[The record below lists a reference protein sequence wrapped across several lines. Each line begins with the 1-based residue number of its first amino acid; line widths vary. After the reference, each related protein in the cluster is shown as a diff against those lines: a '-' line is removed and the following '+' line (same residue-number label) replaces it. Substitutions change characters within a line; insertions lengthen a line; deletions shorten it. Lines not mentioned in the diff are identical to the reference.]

1 MQKESKIYIAGH
13 RGLVGSAIRHKLESF
28 GYKRLVLRTS
38 SDLDLTRQQAVEEFF
53 AWESVD
59 YVFLASAT
67 VSAARSESCPA
78 DTLYRN
84 LAIESNIIS
93 SAHQAGVKRLLYVDS
108 SCIYPYLIP
117 QSASGEG
124 SLVRQW
130 ESANRARAI
139 VRIAGIE
146 MCNAFNSQHGC
157 RYLAVAPPSLYGIR
171 DNYSA
176 YNSNAIPAMIREM
189 HVAKMNG
196 EPEVVLREAAETRRE
211 FLYSDDLANACIC
224 LMSLPDLDFDVL
236 VSGRSGPLINI
247 GSEHDLSIR
256 ELGELIAEAVLFPGR
271 VQFDTNQP
279 HTIPHGCFDVRT
291 AILRPCPQM
300 DIKEGLRWAYN
311 DFLSRTRA
319 MKANRTV
326 QGPEHVQTE
335 LNANDSV
342 GNSNGLEAESPPWCR
357 DAQLYR

>member
-1 MQKESKIYIAGH
+1 MQEGSKIYIAGH

-28 GYKRLVLRTS
+28 GYKRLVLRTN

-67 VSAARSESCPA
+67 VGSAARGESCPA
-78 DTLYRN
+78 DMLYRD

-93 SAHQAGVKRLLYVDS
+93 SARQAGVKRLLYVDS
-108 SCIYPYLIP
+108 SCIYPYPIP
-117 QSASGEG
+117 QSANGEG

-130 ESANRARAI
+130 EDANRARAI
-139 VRIAGIE
+139 ARIAGIE

-171 DNYSA
+171 DNYGS

-196 EPEVVLREAAETRRE
+196 QPEVVLREAAEARRE

-256 ELGELIAEAVLFPGR
+256 DLAELVAEAVMFPGKVR
-271 VQFDTNQP
+271 FDTNQP
-279 HTIPHGCFDVRT
+279 HAIPHGCSDVRT
-291 AILRPCPQM
+291 ATLRPCPQM
-300 DIKEGLRWAYN
+300 DIKEGLQWAYN
-311 DFLSRTRA
+311 DFLFRTRA

-326 QGPEHVQTE
+326 QGHEQVQTE
-335 LNANDSV
+335 LNAND
-342 GNSNGLEAESPPWCR
+342 GDSNGPEAALPPWCR
-357 DAQLYR
+357 DAQLHR